1 MGLLVR
7 GPVRR
12 RQARLLLVAAAAL
25 AGGALLAGPAA
36 GAGPAGTVTFTGGCG
51 LLGSGLGGTASP
63 DAKRVNLPAGTGL
76 RFANQLGQSAALRL
90 DGEEVVQIPAGGSA
104 DVIFHDG
111 PVLASMQI
119 SCLLGEPANAVT
131 VEVSPAARP
140 EPAPSTSSPSAA
152 ASPQSSGGSG
162 STPDRTGA
170 PDRSPVGSPDAAPAG
185 SPAGGPAPH
194 AAGAP
199 AFPGGPAGPGE
210 MVPGGPPPADFPAPT
225 DGLSPRWGLATDQP
239 SGGGSGSD
247 PATVDPQAAGGEA
260 ATGELA
266 RTAGSTSGDGSVG
279 LLALVATVCVVG
291 VSAGAI
297 RAIIGL
303 RATRTELGLE

>member
-1 MGLLVR
+1 MSSLVR

-12 RQARLLLVAAAAL
+12 RQARLLLLAAAAL

-63 DAKRVNLPAGTGL
+63 DAEQVHLPAGTEL
-76 RFANQLGQSAALRL
+76 RFTNQLGQSAVLRL
-90 DGEEVVQIPAGGSA
+90 DGEEAVQVPAGGSA

-119 SCLLGEPANAVT
+119 SCLLGEPASAVT
-131 VEVSPAARP
+131 VEVAPAAGP
-140 EPAPSTSSPSAA
+140 EPAPSPSAA
-152 ASPQSSGGSG
+152 TSPRPSGGSG
-162 STPDRTGA
+162 SLPDRTGT
-170 PDRSPVGSPDAAPAG
+170 PDRSPAGSPDAAPAG
-185 SPAGGPAPH
+185 SPAGGAAPA

-199 AFPGGPAGPGE
+199 AFPGGPAGSGE
-210 MVPGGPPPADFPAPT
+210 LVPGGPPPANLPAPT

-239 SGGGSGSD
+239 SGGGSGAD
-247 PATVDPQAAGGEA
+247 PATVDPQAAGGGA

-266 RTAGSTSGDGSVG
+266 RTAGSSSGDGPVG

-297 RAIIGL
+297 RAIIGQ
-303 RATRTELGLE
+303 RATRAELGLE

>member
-1 MGLLVR
+1 MTSLVR
-7 GPVRR
+7 GPGRR
-12 RQARLLLVAAAAL
+12 RHTRLLLVAVAAL

-51 LLGSGLGGTASP
+51 LLGSGIGGTASP
-63 DAKRVNLPAGTGL
+63 AAAQVNLPAGTEL
-76 RFANQLGQSAALRL
+76 RFTNQLGQSAVLRL
-90 DGEEVVQIPAGGSA
+90 DGQEVVQIPAGGSA

-119 SCLLGEPANAVT
+119 GCLLGEPASAVR
-131 VEVSPAARP
+131 VEVSRAAGP
-140 EPAPSTSSPSAA
+140 EPAPSPSAA
-152 ASPQSSGGSG
+152 TSSRPSGGSS
-162 STPDRTGA
+162 STPDRTGT
-170 PDRSPVGSPDAAPAG
+170 PDRSPAGSPDTAPAG
-185 SPAGGPAPH
+185 SPAGGAPPA

-199 AFPGGPAGPGE
+199 AFPGGPAGSGE
-210 MVPGGPPPADFPAPT
+210 LAPGGPPPADRPAPT

-239 SGGGSGSD
+239 SGGGSGTD

-266 RTAGSTSGDGSVG
+266 RTARSTSGDGPVG

-297 RAIIGL
+297 RAIIGQ
-303 RATRTELGLE
+303 RATRAELGLE